1 MAEQIYTEINKF
13 NTTPKL
19 KKIERFPFLLISFS
33 FSLNPLQHIYNRGG
47 SRGRVQGCVPPPP
60 LRDDLRLSYKTAI
73 LQKKLCGLLLLK

>member
-33 FSLNPLQHIYNRGG
+33 FSLNSLQHIYNRGG
-47 SRGRVQGCVPPPP
+47 SRGRVQGCVPPPSP
-60 LRDDLRLSYKTAI
+60 FEMTCGCLIKLLFC
-73 LQKKLCGLLLLK
+73 KKNYVVYCC

>member
-1 MAEQIYTEINKF
+1 MAEKIYTEINKF

-33 FSLNPLQHIYNRGG
+33 FSLNSLQHIYNRGG

-60 LRDDLRLSYKTAI
+60 FEMTCGCLIKLLFC
-73 LQKKLCGLLLLK
+73 KKNYVVYCC